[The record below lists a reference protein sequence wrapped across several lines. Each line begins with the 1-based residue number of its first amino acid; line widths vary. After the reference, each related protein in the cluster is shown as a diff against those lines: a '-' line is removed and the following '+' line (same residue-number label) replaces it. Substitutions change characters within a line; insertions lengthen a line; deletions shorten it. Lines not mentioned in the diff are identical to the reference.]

1 MPKMSDKRFNNKN
14 LKAAINKSGMT
25 REQIAEKVGCDTSSI
40 TKYYNGDRYP
50 KTDIIIK
57 LAELFKCSTDYLLG
71 VSNVATVDKDV
82 QFICNYT
89 GLKEETVNFFVFNK
103 SFESQ
108 IEFNK
113 TAIDFIEFL
122 VDKIYSKPI
131 FSIEI
136 ETLRE
141 ITTVLYMKY
150 EERIAKA
157 PLTPLDFDNEKDVND
172 VIDELI
178 NQRIVE
184 KEQVEQL
191 KDTINAQK
199 YTLSRFLNNCL
210 DEFAVSNIGGITVS
224 DFDLL
229 EDEYYRDAKNE

>member
-1 MPKMSDKRFNNKN
+1 MNNIIGSRIN
-14 LKAAINKSGMT
+14 AALALRNVKQKELAKEIGVKDNVVSYWCNGSRIPNT
-25 REQIAEKVGCDTSSI
+25 EQIIQISNVLDV
-40 TKYYNGDRYP
+40 
-50 KTDIIIK
+50 
-57 LAELFKCSTDYLLG
+57 STDYLLG
-71 VSNVATVDKDV
+71 KTKVKTSDKDI
-82 QFICNYT
+82 QFICDYT

-103 SFESQ
+103 SIESQ
-108 IEFNK
+108 TEFNK

-122 VDKIYSKPI
+122 VDKIYSKSI

-141 ITTVLYMKY
+141 MTTILYMAY
-150 EERIAKA
+150 EKRATKA
-157 PLTPLDFDNEKDVND
+157 PLTPLDADNEKDVKD
-172 VIDELI
+172 AIDELI
-178 NQRIVE
+178 NQKLIE
-184 KEQVEQL
+184 TEQIEQL

-229 EDEYYRDAKNE
+229 EDEYYRD